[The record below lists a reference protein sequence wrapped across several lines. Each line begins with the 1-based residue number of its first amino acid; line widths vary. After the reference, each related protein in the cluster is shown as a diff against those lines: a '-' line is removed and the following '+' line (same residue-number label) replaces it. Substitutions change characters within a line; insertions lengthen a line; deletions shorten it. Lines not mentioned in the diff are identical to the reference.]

1 MLYMHGM
8 RSLVRKEWIY
18 EYLEVCSTAYS
29 IRDATQGKNW
39 HEEIFLSGGH
49 CVLHVKLIF

>member
-1 MLYMHGM
+1 MHGM